1 MTARRAPH
9 AHRPRTYPTLR
20 RVAWWLLV
28 AALCVAIFVA
38 WTAVP
43 EPDLMAWY
51 R

>member
-1 MTARRAPH
+1 MTTRRAPH
-9 AHRPRTYPTLR
+9 AHRPRTLPAAR
-20 RVAWWLLV
+20 RVARWLLIAV
-28 AALCVAIFVA
+28 LCALIFVA